1 MNRECR
7 SPQTL
12 SQRLLPAALG
22 WVSAGL
28 LAVSMFF
35 PYWQARLFAPQ
46 YRNGL
51 TMTMYVNRVVGD
63 IDEIDELNHYIG
75 VPKLG
80 SLAKFERM
88 AAIPGIVLLM
98 GLCLAAFRKTG
109 PVLCWAK
116 VAAVASF
123 PVVFVADMA
132 FWMRYASTHLDP
144 TAPIKLKAV
153 RLPFIGVGKVAQ
165 FRSELWPQTG
175 YYLALTAALLM
186 VAGWWLSRE
195 KRAEAM
201 SWKRAAL
208 ACFLIA
214 ACAAASR
221 AEPGLQ
227 ARLDAAPESS
237 VVELAAGIYE
247 GGLVIL
253 KPLTLR
259 SSAGAVI
266 DGRGKGT
273 VLTVKAPNVL
283 LEGLTIRGSGESML
297 FEDAGVRVE
306 AASVTIRHC
315 VLEDV
320 LFGLFLVHGPAAL
333 LEDSVL
339 RGKKLDLGRR
349 GDLVRAWNSDGT
361 TVRRNRLEGGRDMV
375 LWFSTGSV
383 VENNVVSGG
392 RYGMH
397 FMYTNFAR
405 VAGNRFSDNSVGFY
419 SMYSHD
425 VLVKDNIFERHRGPS
440 GSALG
445 LKESDSIT
453 VVGNTFIGNRQGAYI
468 DQSPLLADNVNL
480 FERNVFAH
488 NDIGLSILPGVKGN
502 VFVDN
507 SFDDN
512 IQQVS
517 LRGGG
522 TLTGNDWSRN
532 GRGNYWSDYAGYG
545 LAGSAVGRIPY
556 RVASAWE
563 NLLDRV
569 PSARF
574 FLFTPAAQ
582 AVELVGRA
590 FPVFRPKT
598 IFTDPYPLLTPPV
611 QPASPA
617 QEPVLAALWLPLGLL
632 GLSGFFAAWLKKARI
647 LKTSFVCKAPS
658 PKGAAVIAK
667 GVRKSFGSRVILN
680 GLDLSLERG
689 RSLVLWGSNGA
700 GKSTF
705 IKCLLGLH
713 DFDGELSVFGRDAK
727 SEGHLAR
734 RHIGYLSQEFAGYDW
749 TVRQAMEFV
758 CAVRGVGPEGIATAL
773 ASCGLAGEEG
783 KNSLAL
789 SGGMKQ
795 KLALAQALIAE
806 PDILVLDEPCSNLD
820 LKSRR
825 EFLAILKTL
834 KGSRTLI
841 ITSHRIEEVE
851 LLADEV
857 LCLEEGLPARSLEPG
872 AFLAS
877 VAAESSLWVQL
888 ERSERHP
895 EALAFLAGKGVAAS
909 PNGHGIWVDSRPGK
923 TMDTVRLLEAGG
935 FAVRDLRREAGQ

>member
-1 MNRECR
+1 MKR
-7 SPQTL
+7 
-12 SQRLLPAALG
+12 LPAALS
-22 WVSAGL
+22 VLSAAL
-28 LAVSMFF
+28 LGASLFL

-46 YRNGL
+46 YRQGL

-75 VPKLG
+75 VPKL
-80 SLAKFERM
+80 STLAKFERM

-109 PVLCWAK
+109 PLLCWAK

-123 PVVFVADMA
+123 PLIFVADMA

-175 YYLALTAALLM
+175 YYLAATAALLM
-186 VAGWWLSRE
+186 IAGWWLSRE
-195 KRAEAM
+195 KRGAAT
-201 SWKRAAL
+201 SLKRPAL
-208 ACFLIA
+208 ACFLIM
-214 ACAAASR
+214 ACAAAAL
-221 AEPGLQ
+221 AEDGLQ
-227 ARLDAAPESS
+227 ARLDAAPAGG
-237 VVELAAGIYE
+237 VVELAAGTYE
-247 GGLVIL
+247 GGLVIR

-259 SSAGAVI
+259 SSEGAVI

-273 VLTVKAPNVL
+273 VLSVAAAGVV
-283 LEGLTIRGSGESML
+283 LEGLTLRGSGESML
-297 FEDAGVRVE
+297 FEDAGVRVSS
-306 AASVTIRHC
+306 ADATIRRC

-320 LFGLFLVHGPAAL
+320 LFGVFLVHGPAAVI
-333 LEDSVL
+333 EDSVL

-349 GDLVRAWNSDGT
+349 GDLIRAWNSDRT

-405 VAGNRFSDNSVGFY
+405 VSGNRFSDNSVGFY

-425 VLVKDNIFERHRGPS
+425 VLVENNVFERHRGPS

-453 VVGNTFIGNRQGAYI
+453 VRGNVFTGNRQGAYI
-468 DQSPLLADNVNL
+468 DQSPLLAENANL
-480 FERNVFAH
+480 FERNIFAH

-502 VFVDN
+502 VFVNN

-522 TLTGNDWSRN
+522 SLTGNDWSR
-532 GRGNYWSDYAGYG
+532 GGLGNYWSDYAGYG

-563 NLLDRV
+563 NMLDRC

-598 IFTDPYPLLTPPV
+598 ILSDAFPLLRPPV
-611 QPASPA
+611 SAPLSAPG
-617 QEPVLAALWLPLGLL
+617 PVLAALWMPLGLL
-632 GLSGFFAAWLKKARI
+632 GFSGFLAGWLARSRATRRAAAPMNARADGF
-647 LKTSFVCKAPS
+647 L
-658 PKGAAVIAK
+658 AVTAR
-667 GVRKSFGSRVILN
+667 GVRKSFGSRVILS

-713 DFDGELSVFGRDAK
+713 DFEGALSIFGHDARK
-727 SEGHLAR
+727 EGHLAR

-758 CAVRGVGPEGIATAL
+758 CAVRGADPAKIGPAL
-773 ASCGLAGEEG
+773 ASCGLTGEEG

-795 KLALAQALIAE
+795 KLALAQALISD

-820 LKSRR
+820 VKSRR
-825 EFLAILKTL
+825 EFLAILKKL
-834 KGSRTLI
+834 KSSRTLI
-841 ITSHRIEEVE
+841 ITSHRVEEVK

-857 LCLEEGLPARSLEPG
+857 LWLEEGVPARAMAPG
-872 AFLAS
+872 SFLAS
-877 VAAESSLWVQL
+877 MAADSLLCEV
-888 ERSERHP
+888 
-895 EALAFLAGKGVAAS
+895 
-909 PNGHGIWVDSRPGK
+909 
-923 TMDTVRLLEAGG
+923 
-935 FAVRDLRREAGQ
+935 GQ